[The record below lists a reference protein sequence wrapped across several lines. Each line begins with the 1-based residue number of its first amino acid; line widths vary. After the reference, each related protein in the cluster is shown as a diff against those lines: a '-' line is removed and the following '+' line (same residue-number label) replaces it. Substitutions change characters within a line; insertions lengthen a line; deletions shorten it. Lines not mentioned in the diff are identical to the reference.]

1 MKVVHSSS
9 DTTLFLTACPHC
21 DMPLHVRDYHG
32 VGYWLDWL
40 HDERPV
46 SECPR
51 CGGGLPELAWS
62 YARREPT
69 LAGIAEMDDLLA
81 EQGEPPTCL
90 EETERAGI
98 DLGAAA

>member
-9 DTTLFLTACPHC
+9 DTTLFLTACPEC
-21 DMPLHVRDYHG
+21 DMALHVRDYHG

-40 HDERPV
+40 HEDAPI

-51 CGGGLPELAWS
+51 CGSELPALAWNFE
-62 YARREPT
+62 RREPELVVLNEI
-69 LAGIAEMDDLLA
+69 LAGM
-81 EQGEPPTCL
+81 GEPPTCL
-90 EETERAGI
+90 EEVERAGI

>member
-1 MKVVHSSS
+1 MIVVHSSS

-40 HDERPV
+40 HDDTPV
-46 SECPR
+46 DECPR
-51 CGGGLPELAWS
+51 CSGELPALTWNHE
-62 YARREPT
+62 RREPA
-69 LAGIAEMDDLLA
+69 LVELNEILA

-90 EETERAGI
+90 EEAERAGI